1 MVKIGRKW
9 SKIGGLSVPSFHS
22 FFEQKHM
29 LFERVFRL
37 FPHLI
42 SVPAVCDCE
51 ITVQTGLTMIAIRHS
66 YGRNQEKAV
75 KTTKRP
81 YEKHGF
87 LYEKGVK

>member
-1 MVKIGRKW
+1 MSIIKKKSV
-9 SKIGGLSVPSFHS
+9 VPSFHS

-66 YGRNQEKAV
+66 YGRNRDKV
-75 KTTKRP
+75 GKKTKNAF
-81 YEKHGF
+81 EKHVF
-87 LYEKGVK
+87 LFKKGVK

>member
-1 MVKIGRKW
+1 
-9 SKIGGLSVPSFHS
+9 
-22 FFEQKHM
+22 M
-29 LFERVFRL
+29 LFVRVFRL

-87 LYEKGVK
+87 LYGKGGK